1 MYTATWPSLKS
12 SPMMQE
18 IRIALKK
25 KAAPGEPTLSKK
37 EANRTWRE
45 EILGIL
51 SEDQKRQ
58 RKAARQKQSKKQP
71 VAQEEE

>member
-1 MYTATWPSLKS
+1 
-12 SPMMQE
+12 MMQE

-25 KAAPGEPTLSKK
+25 KAAPGEPTLSRK

-58 RKAARQKQSKKQP
+58 RKAARQKQSKKS
-71 VAQEEE
+71 VTRDEE